1 MIRQGRRRVPAGLRL
16 SPKGNKYRHSDSS
29 IRSSRIVCGAYAIR
43 LYKRGFAPRPLPP
56 HLSPAGAICGAYA
69 IRPYIGG
76 FAPRPHPP
84 RLSPAGAICGAYAFA
99 LYKQGWRFVLFSPF
113 LSLMKEKE
121 TKENQG
127 VRDAGQIYRVRAGA
141 VRDAGQI
148 CRVRDASM

>member
-1 MIRQGRRRVPAGLRL
+1 MIRQGREKVPAGLCL
-16 SPKGNKYRHSDSS
+16 FPKGNKYGHSDSI
-29 IRSSRIVCGAYAIR
+29 IRSLRIVCGAYA
-43 LYKRGFAPRPLPP
+43 FA
-56 HLSPAGAICGAYA
+56 
-69 IRPYIGG
+69 PYIGG
-76 FAPRPHPP
+76 FAPRSVGL

-99 LYKQGWRFVLFSPF
+99 PYKQGWRFVLFSPF

-121 TKENQG
+121 KKENQG